1 MFRRPFLRRFYLIAA
16 AFSALS
22 AFVFPSAAQQAK
34 PKDKAAAASKEA
46 SPKADAW
53 LMRCDNAGKEFE
65 CSLSQTIVMQKTGQR
80 LLSVVVRKPPKG
92 EGTALML
99 HLPYG
104 LHFPSG
110 VTVQVDAGKVETLQ
124 VQTCDEKGCY
134 AGAPIAAERLSAM
147 QSGEKLVVGFK
158 DLKQQAVNVP
168 VPLAGFAE
176 AYKKAP

>member
-1 MFRRPFLRRFYLIAA
+1 MFRRLLLSKSSLIAA
-16 AFSALS
+16 VFSTLAI
-22 AFVFPSAAQQAK
+22 AVPAAAQQAK
-34 PKDKAAAASKEA
+34 PKDKAPAPSKEA

-65 CSLSQTIVMQKTGQR
+65 CSLSQTILLQKTGQR

-110 VTVQVDAGKVETLQ
+110 ITVRVDAGKVETLQ

-134 AGAPIAAERLSAM
+134 AGAPIAADRLSAM

-158 DLKQQAVNVP
+158 DLKQQSINVP